1 MSVIVI
7 CGATATGKSDL
18 AVALAKEINGHII
31 NADSMQLYKGM
42 DIGTAKLSMSERQ
55 GVPHHLIDVL
65 SVREEATVAQY
76 QSDARSLIDQLQEQ
90 NIPAIVVGGTGLYI
104 KAILD
109 DLNFPDT
116 NPEVRERIAK
126 EAEELGIDAMHKRLA
141 ELDPGAAFAIP
152 KENVRRVVRA
162 LEVIE
167 ITGQPYTANLPREGS
182 TKYPNAKQFGLVMER
197 ETLQERIDLRVDL
210 MWEKGLVAE
219 VRDLMKEGLLEG
231 RTARAA
237 LGYAQIIKF
246 ATGEMT
252 EHEAR
257 EETKRATRQ
266 YARRQETWFSR
277 DERITWIKKAPLDEL
292 VEKVLSSV
300 DAPRI
305 EKA

>member
-1 MSVIVI
+1 MTLIVI

-18 AVALAKEINGHII
+18 AVALAEELHGHVI

-42 DIGTAKLSMSERQ
+42 DIGTAKLTMQERR
-55 GVPHHLIDVL
+55 GIPHHLIDVL
-65 SVREEATVAQY
+65 PVNQEASVAQY
-76 QSDARSLIDQLQEQ
+76 QIDARSIIDQLLEE

-116 NPEVRERIAK
+116 DPEVREKIARQ
-126 EAEELGIDAMHKRLA
+126 AEELGIDVMHERLA
-141 ELDPGAAFAIP
+141 KLDPAAAAAIP

-167 ITGQPYTANLPREGS
+167 LTGRPYTANLPRVGS
-182 TKYPNAKQFGLVMER
+182 TKYPQVQQFGLVMER
-197 ETLQERIDLRVDL
+197 ETLHERIDLRVER
-210 MWEKGLVAE
+210 MWERGLVRE
-219 VRDLMKEGLLEG
+219 VRDLMGEGLLEA
-231 RTARAA
+231 RTAQAA

-246 ATGEMT
+246 AQGELT
-252 EHEAR
+252 EDEAK

-277 DERITWIKKAPLDEL
+277 DERITWVKKAPISEL
-292 VEKVLSSV
+292 VERVISTTI
-300 DAPRI
+300 RGT
-305 EKA
+305 

>member
-1 MSVIVI
+1 MTLIVI

-18 AVALAKEINGHII
+18 AVALAEELRGHVI

-42 DIGTAKLSMSERQ
+42 DIGTAKLTIQERR
-55 GVPHHLIDVL
+55 GIPHHLIDVL
-65 SVREEATVAQY
+65 PVNQEASVAQY
-76 QSDARSLIDQLQEQ
+76 QIDARSIIDQLLEE

-116 NPEVRERIAK
+116 DPEVREKIARQ
-126 EAEELGIDAMHKRLA
+126 AEELGVDVMHERLA
-141 ELDPGAAFAIP
+141 KLDPAAAAAIP

-167 ITGQPYTANLPREGS
+167 LTGRPYTANLPRVGS
-182 TKYPNAKQFGLVMER
+182 TKYPQAQQFGLVMER
-197 ETLQERIDLRVDL
+197 ETLHERIDLRVER
-210 MWEKGLVAE
+210 MWERGLVRE
-219 VRDLMKEGLLEG
+219 VRDLMGDGLLEA
-231 RTARAA
+231 RTAQAA

-246 ATGEMT
+246 AQGELS
-252 EHEAR
+252 EDEAK

-277 DERITWIKKAPLDEL
+277 DERITWVKKAPISEL
-292 VEKVLSSV
+292 VERVISTTI
-300 DAPRI
+300 RGT
-305 EKA
+305 